1 MSNEYND
8 IIKDHIESKVVNANF
23 STEDL
28 LDELQMTYQDAYEN
42 KLFYDELIDLV
53 IQKRFE
59 ESPEKDLKN
68 LQR

>member
-23 STEDL
+23 SAEDL
-28 LDELQMTYQDAYEN
+28 LAELGMKYQDAYEN
-42 KLFYDELIDLV
+42 KLSYDELIDLV

-59 ESPEKDLKN
+59 EFAEVE
-68 LQR
+68 

>member
-8 IIKDHIESKVVNANF
+8 IIIDHIESKVAEANL
-23 STEDL
+23 STEAL

-42 KLFYDELIDLV
+42 KLSYDELIDLV

-59 ESPEKDLKN
+59 EFQEV
-68 LQR
+68 

>member
-23 STEDL
+23 SAEAL
-28 LDELQMTYQDAYEN
+28 LDELGMKYQDAYEN
-42 KLFYDELIDLV
+42 KLSYDELIDLV

-59 ESPEKDLKN
+59 EFAEV
-68 LQR
+68 